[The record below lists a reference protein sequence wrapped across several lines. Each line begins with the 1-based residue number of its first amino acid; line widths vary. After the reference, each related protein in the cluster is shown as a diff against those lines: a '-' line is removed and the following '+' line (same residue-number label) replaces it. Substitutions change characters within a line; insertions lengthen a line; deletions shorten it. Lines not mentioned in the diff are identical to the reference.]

1 MGGYHET
8 MIHRDFYDAQV
19 LWDGA
24 RAWIVDFDQL
34 SVGDPALDLGHFVAH
49 LASFAYRVTG
59 RPDSLAIQAQI
70 PIETYQAWN
79 LISIESRLPFYK
91 ACTFMKLA
99 AKEARRKRED
109 WQQSV
114 SVLTDLACEELEAAS
129 APSQWEPAGEA
140 YSA

>member
-1 MGGYHET
+1 

-49 LASFAYRVTG
+49 LASLAYRITG
-59 RPDSLAIQAQI
+59 RPDAVAAPTRVL
-70 PIETYQAWN
+70 IETYLRFN
-79 LISIESRLPFYK
+79 PIPIDSRLPFYK

-114 SVLTDLACEELEAAS
+114 SVLTDLACEELEATLGRS
-129 APSQWEPAGEA
+129 H
-140 YSA
+140 

>member
-8 MIHRDFYDAQV
+8 MIHRDCYDAQV

-59 RPDSLAIQAQI
+59 RPDSLATQAQI

-79 LISIESRLPFYK
+79 PILIESRLPFYK

-99 AKEARRKRED
+99 AKEGEKEARR
-109 WQQSV
+109 
-114 SVLTDLACEELEAAS
+114 LAAICLG
-129 APSQWEPAGEA
+129 PD
-140 YSA
+140 